1 MAHTTQTD
9 WQKVVYPLVNSI
21 YTAEQVRAFEEDLF
35 IKEGD
40 DLRAMMEAAK
50 QSVEILN
57 KDFSTSEF
65 IILCGPGNN
74 GGDGYFIGIGL
85 GELKKCV
92 KFIDVLSHVKK
103 SPLCEHAFKV
113 AQDLDFINAKTL
125 KGISSK
131 TIIVDAI
138 FGIGGRIDLGSELEE
153 ILSDCN
159 RFESKIAIDVPT
171 GIDSN
176 TGEISQACF
185 NADKTITF
193 IGYKLGQRI
202 NEGKNYCG
210 KLILKDLGFSMDK
223 NVSPTVKEL
232 SFEDIKSN
240 IPKRKENSH
249 KGDHGKLLI
258 IAGDEGFGGAGIMS
272 SESGLKTGAGL
283 VRLLTRKSHVS
294 ASLTRNPEVMVSGA
308 DNAQDIEANLEW
320 PDAIVAGPGMFE
332 NFWSEQILYKLL
344 FSVAEKG
351 TPTLLDAGALRLLC
365 HKAFS
370 KINLGSETVLTPH
383 PGEAAEMLK
392 VSVKDIQKNRIESAK
407 ALQKKYGC
415 IIILK
420 GNGTIIC
427 NKNDIY
433 LCSSGGPELAVAGSG
448 DILSG
453 IIGSLIAQGLTP
465 FDAAKTGVVIHSLA
479 GEDFANDVGKIGLA
493 AGELIPY
500 IRKFLN

>member
-1 MAHTTQTD
+1 
-9 WQKVVYPLVNSI
+9 VNSI
-21 YTAEQVRAFEEDLF
+21 YTAEQVKTFEENLF

-40 DLRAMMEAAK
+40 GLQAMMEAAK

-65 IILCGPGNN
+65 LILCGPGNN

-85 GELKKCV
+85 SELKKSV
-92 KFIDVLSHVKK
+92 KFIDVLSHAKK
-103 SPLCEHAFKV
+103 SPLCEHAFNL
-113 AQDLDFINAKTL
+113 AEASDFIAAKTL
-125 KGISSK
+125 KDFSNK
-131 TIIVDAI
+131 TVIVDAI

-153 ILSDCN
+153 ILSGCN

-171 GIDSN
+171 GLNSN

-210 KLILKDLGFSMDK
+210 TLILKDLGLGMEE
-223 NVSPTVKEL
+223 NVSPTVNEL

-240 IPKRKENSH
+240 IPIRKENSH

-258 IAGDEGFGGAGIMS
+258 IAGDEGYGGAGIMS

-283 VRLLTRKSHVS
+283 VKLLTRKSHVS
-294 ASLTRNPEVMVSGA
+294 ASLARNPEVMVSGA
-308 DNAQDIEANLEW
+308 DNAQDIEANLDW
-320 PDAIVAGPGMFE
+320 PDAVIAGPGMFK
-332 NFWSEQILYKLL
+332 NYWSEQILYKLL
-344 FSVAEKG
+344 VNVADNNN
-351 TPTLLDAGALRLLC
+351 PTLLDAGALRLLSD
-365 HKAFS
+365 KAFS
-370 KINLGSETVLTPH
+370 KIKLHSKTVLTPH
-383 PGEAAEMLK
+383 PGEAAEMLNIT
-392 VSVKDIQKNRIESAK
+392 VTEIQKNRIKSAK

-415 IIILK
+415 IIVLK
-420 GNGTIIC
+420 GSGTIIC
-427 NKNDIY
+427 NENDIY
-433 LCSSGGPELAVAGSG
+433 LCSSGGPELGVAGSG

-453 IIGSLIAQGLTP
+453 VIGSLIAQGLAP
-465 FDAAKTGVVIHSLA
+465 FEAAKTGVVIHALA
-479 GEDFANDVGKIGLA
+479 GEEFANNVGKIGLA
-493 AGELIPY
+493 AGELISY

>member
-1 MAHTTQTD
+1 M
-9 WQKVVYPLVNSI
+9 NSI
-21 YTAEQVRAFEEDLF
+21 YTAQQVKAFEKSSF

-40 DLRAMMEAAK
+40 DQRAMIEAAK
-50 QSVEILN
+50 LTVEVLN
-57 KDFSTSEF
+57 TDYPTSEF
-65 IILCGPGNN
+65 LILCGPGNN

-85 GELKKCV
+85 SELKKSV
-92 KFIDVLSHVKK
+92 KFIDVLGHAKK

-113 AQDLDFINAKTL
+113 AEDSDFINAKTL
-125 KGISSK
+125 KDISSK
-131 TIIVDAI
+131 TVIVDAI
-138 FGIGGRIDLGSELEE
+138 FGIGGRIDLGSKLEE

-159 RFESKIAIDVPT
+159 KFESKVAIDVPT
-171 GIDSN
+171 GLDSN
-176 TGEISQACF
+176 TGEISKACF

-210 KLILKDLGFSMDK
+210 KLILKDLGLGMEK
-223 NVSPTVKEL
+223 NVSPTVNEL
-232 SFEDIKSN
+232 SFEDIKKN
-240 IPKRKENSH
+240 IPKRRENSH

-283 VRLLTRKSHVS
+283 VKLLTRKSHVS
-294 ASLTRNPEVMVSGA
+294 ASLARNPEVMVSGA
-308 DNAQDIEANLEW
+308 DNAQDIEANLDW
-320 PDAIVAGPGMFE
+320 PDAIVAGPGMFQ
-332 NFWSEQILYKLL
+332 NYWSEQILYKLL
-344 FSVAEKG
+344 GLVADNNI
-351 TPTLLDAGALRLLC
+351 PTLLDAGALRLLS

-370 KINLGSETVLTPH
+370 KIKLHNETVLTPH
-383 PGEAAEMLK
+383 PGEAAEMLNIA
-392 VSVKDIQKNRIESAK
+392 VKEIQKDRIKSAK

-415 IIILK
+415 IIVLK

-427 NKNDIY
+427 NKNDVY

-453 IIGSLIAQGLTP
+453 VIGSLIAQGLAP
-465 FDAAKTGVVIHSLA
+465 FEAAKTGVEIHALA
-479 GEDFANDVGKIGLA
+479 GEEFVKDVGEIGLA
-493 AGELIPY
+493 AGELISY